1 MCLWVYLSRMKKVF
15 NYLRHRRDITLLA
28 SAMLLLL
35 IALINPAIPIKR
47 NIYSY
52 LLVADISQSMN
63 VKDMSILGKP
73 VTRMEYQQYLLHR
86 IVGEMPC
93 GTNVSVGLFAGVSVA
108 ALYTPIEVCENF
120 AAIEE
125 TIDHLDWRNGWSGNS
140 RIRESLVT
148 MAKLIR
154 SFPEPAQVVYFSD
167 GEETPKLHIFNTRDL
182 SDFQGGKDW
191 LLVGIGSDKGTAIP
205 KLDDKNQLLGYWA
218 AESFAMQPGVAQI
231 AQENIGVRENNV
243 AGEISDR
250 YLSRLDEKYMMSLA
264 KEIDGKYVNGGSLQA
279 VLSAMKEQPPARRSK
294 AAFELKWILA
304 SLAGLLFLA
313 AYLPKH
319 PVKEIKELVAG
330 LSTRRKRRPAQ
341 TVSSTSP

>member
-1 MCLWVYLSRMKKVF
+1 MK
-15 NYLRHRRDITLLA
+15 NLYHYLRHRRDIALLVA
-28 SAMLLLL
+28 ALLLL
-35 IALINPAIPIKR
+35 IIALFKPTVPIKR

-86 IVGEMPC
+86 IIGEMPC
-93 GTNVSVGLFAGVSVA
+93 GTHVSIGLFAGVSVA

-125 TIDHLDWRNGWSGNS
+125 TIDHMDWRNGWSGNS
-140 RIRESLVT
+140 RVRESMVT

-154 SFPEPAQVVYFSD
+154 SFPEPSQVVYFSD

-182 SDFQGGKDW
+182 TGFQGGKDW

-205 KLDDKNQLLGYWA
+205 KLDDKNQLIGYWS

-231 AQENIGVRENNV
+231 AQENIGAREDSV

-250 YLSRLDEKYMMSLA
+250 YLSRLDEKYLISVA
-264 KEIDGKYVNGGSLQA
+264 KEIDGNYVNGSSLQA
-279 VLSAMKEQPPARRSK
+279 ILAAMKAQPPARRSK
-294 AAFELKWILA
+294 ATFDLKWVFA
-304 SLAGLLFLA
+304 GLAGLLFLA

-319 PVKEIKELVAG
+319 PVKESKEIFHHFM
-330 LSTRRKRRPAQ
+330 SRRKRQAPQ
-341 TVSSTSP
+341 VSTESP

>member
-1 MCLWVYLSRMKKVF
+1 MKKLF

-28 SAMLLLL
+28 AAMLLLV
-35 IALINPAIPIKR
+35 IALFNPTVPIKR

-86 IVGEMPC
+86 IIGEMPC
-93 GTNVSVGLFAGVSVA
+93 GTHVSVGLFAGVSVA

-140 RIRESLVT
+140 RIRESMVT

-154 SFPEPAQVVYFSD
+154 SFPETAQVVYFSD
-167 GEETPKLHIFNTRDL
+167 GEETPRLHIFNTRDL
-182 SDFQGGKDW
+182 TGFQGGKDW

-205 KLDDKNQLLGYWA
+205 KLDDKNQLIGYWS

-231 AQENIGVRENNV
+231 AQENIGAREDSV
-243 AGEISDR
+243 AGEVSDR

-264 KEIDGKYVNGGSLQA
+264 KEVGGNYVNGNNLQNILA
-279 VLSAMKEQPPARRSK
+279 AMKAQPPARRSK
-294 AAFELKWILA
+294 AAFELKWFFA
-304 SLAGLLFLA
+304 GLAGLLFLA

-319 PVKEIKELVAG
+319 PVKESKEIFKQFIA
-330 LSTRRKRRPAQ
+330 RRKRQA
-341 TVSSTSP
+341 TNSGVLKSSSS